1 MSGRRAVG
9 LSLVL
14 SLALGGCSLQ
24 PPKPWEKGLLAK
36 REMTMESDALES
48 RYNEHI
54 YSSKEGA
61 SGGSGVG
68 GGGCGCN

>member
-36 REMTMESDALES
+36 REMTKIGRA
-48 RYNEHI
+48 H
-54 YSSKEGA
+54 
-61 SGGSGVG
+61 V
-68 GGGCGCN
+68 